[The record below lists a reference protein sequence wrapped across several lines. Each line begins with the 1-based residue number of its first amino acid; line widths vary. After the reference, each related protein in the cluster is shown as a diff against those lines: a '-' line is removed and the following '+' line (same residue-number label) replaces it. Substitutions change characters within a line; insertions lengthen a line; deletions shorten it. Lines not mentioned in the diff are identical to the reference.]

1 MSLDELFTGL
11 RTTKGPNAAKIY
23 EAEIQ
28 KRLSTS
34 GSATADLLM
43 SWANEAM
50 SSDDHGL
57 ALDVLDQIVLLKPDF
72 AEAWNKRATVEFV
85 LKDFGASLSDIKRAL
100 ALEPRH
106 FGALAGLGIILED
119 LGREDEA
126 ISAYKRALELNPRME
141 TVRESLEKLEKAAS
155 GRAI

>member
-1 MSLDELFTGL
+1 
-11 RTTKGPNAAKIY
+11 
-23 EAEIQ
+23 
-28 KRLSTS
+28 
-34 GSATADLLM
+34 
-43 SWANEAM
+43 
-50 SSDDHGL
+50 
-57 ALDVLDQIVLLKPDF
+57 
-72 AEAWNKRATVEFV
+72 VEFV